1 MEEQKKKK
9 LIELPATT
17 MDWLKLVL
25 YIIAIVS
32 LAWLGLNQFQ
42 GYVYKAEFLG
52 TPCDLCA
59 ELNPRLDDCI
69 NQPAVVTPYIIQI
82 P

>member
-1 MEEQKKKK
+1 MEKQKKKK

-42 GYVYKAEFLG
+42 GYLYKAEFLG

-59 ELNPRLDDCI
+59 ELNPELESCI
-69 NQPAVVTPYIIQI
+69 HQPIVVNNYPLIL